1 MDNYENEIPTTEET
15 PVVPEQI
22 PETSVPENAPVQ
34 ETPAAAEAPVSPVEE
49 AEEPTP
55 VSRQKESPFADSPY
69 VMEHQKTPITPGY
82 TMPAASDP
90 KPEKKNS
97 IWKTVISTVL
107 ILALVLTSC
116 AVTAEMVN
124 DYWET
129 RMGYL
134 QDDMEQQILDLER
147 ELQDRIDRV
156 ENDGTSVSGTAS
168 ADGLTPGQV
177 YAMNERSVVLV
188 YSEVAQYGQSG
199 YSTGSGFILT
209 EEGHVVT
216 NAHVVEGGTNFLVV
230 TSDNVQHEATL
241 VGTDTSNDLA
251 VLKIEARGLTPVQLG
266 SSDALIVGDQV
277 AAIGNP
283 LGELT
288 STLTVG
294 YVSAKE
300 RYVTTESSNSINM
313 MQTDCAINSG
323 NSGGPLFNM
332 KGEVVGITTA
342 KYSGNS
348 SSGASIEGIGFAIPI
363 DDVKGLI
370 DDIIEYGYVR
380 AAYLGVTVTT
390 EKEPNGVLV
399 QSVEKG
405 WCADEAGLRAGDIIV
420 KIGEY
425 ETPTMVRLTRAIRT
439 YDPGDTVEMVIRRGN
454 EELTLTITFDEK
466 PNSSAPSQP
475 TEQVPMP
482 AEGDYEEW
490 YEYFRWFYEN
500 QERP

>member
-1 MDNYENEIPTTEET
+1 MDNYENEIPGVENTPDVPSPEPVET
-15 PVVPEQI
+15 PESVISPE
-22 PETSVPENAPVQ
+22 PVQ
-34 ETPAAAEAPVSPVEE
+34 EQPAQYDGQGAG
-49 AEEPTP
+49 
-55 VSRQKESPFADSPY
+55 RKESPFADSPY

-82 TMPAASDP
+82 TMPAAAAP

-97 IWKTVISTVL
+97 IWKTVVSTVL
-107 ILALVLTSC
+107 VLALVITSC

-124 DYWET
+124 DYWE
-129 RMGYL
+129 RRVEYL
-134 QDDMEQQILDLER
+134 QEDMEQQLLDLER

-156 ENDGTSVSGTAS
+156 ENDGTSVSGTATV
-168 ADGLTPGQV
+168 DGLTPGQV

-188 YSEVAQYGQSG
+188 YSEVAQYGQMG
-199 YSTGSGFILT
+199 YSTGSGFVLT
-209 EEGHVVT
+209 KDGHVVT

-241 VGTDTSNDLA
+241 VGTDASNDLA
-251 VLKIEARGLTPVQLG
+251 VLKIEAENLKPVKLG
-266 SSDALIVGDQV
+266 SSDELIVGDQV

-300 RYVTTESSNSINM
+300 RYVTTEGSTSINM

-342 KYSGNS
+342 KYSGTS
-348 SSGASIEGIGFAIPI
+348 GSGASIEGIGFAIPI
-363 DDVKGLI
+363 DDVVGLI
-370 DDIIEYGYVR
+370 DDIVEYGYVR
-380 AAYLGVTVTT
+380 SAYLGVTVTT
-390 EKEPNGVLV
+390 EKEPNGVFV

-420 KIGEY
+420 KIGDF
-425 ETPTMVRLTRAIRT
+425 ETPTMTRLTRAMRT
-439 YDPGDTVEMVIRRGN
+439 YNPGDTVEMVIHRGN

-466 PNSSAPSQP
+466 PNGNAPGEP
-475 TEQVPMP
+475 TEQVPLP
-482 AEGDYEEW
+482 EEGDFDEW
-490 YEYFRWFYEN
+490 YEYFRWFFEN
-500 QERP
+500 QKQP